1 MNKQIMVVDDEVQIL
16 TLMEVIL
23 QRRGYSVLKARSAAA
38 ALAMLENV
46 TPDAFI
52 LDVMMPG
59 MDGIELCKVI
69 RSRSQTAHTPVLI
82 VSAMNDP
89 VTIKR
94 GYDAGANDY
103 LQKPAP
109 QFDLVTK
116 IRQLVGPDQPAL
128 LRKTP

>member
-16 TLMEVIL
+16 TLMEVTL
-23 QRRGYSVLKARSAAA
+23 QRRGYSVLKARNAAI
-38 ALAMLENV
+38 ALALLESV
-46 TPDAFI
+46 TPDLFV

-59 MDGIELCKVI
+59 MDGIELCKAI
-69 RSRSQTAHTPVLI
+69 RSRPQTAQTPVLI

-109 QFDLVTK
+109 QFDLITK
-116 IRQLVGPDQPAL
+116 VRQLCPDQPVL
-128 LRKTP
+128 LRKLL